1 MNNGDLLIK
10 IKYVNNESE
19 LHNIYAE
26 KSDYDIFHKISD
38 HNSTM
43 ILPKDKTNEKEYEHN
58 NTINQ

>member
-1 MNNGDLLIK
+1 M
-10 IKYVNNESE
+10 NNESE

-58 NTINQ
+58 NTINQWP